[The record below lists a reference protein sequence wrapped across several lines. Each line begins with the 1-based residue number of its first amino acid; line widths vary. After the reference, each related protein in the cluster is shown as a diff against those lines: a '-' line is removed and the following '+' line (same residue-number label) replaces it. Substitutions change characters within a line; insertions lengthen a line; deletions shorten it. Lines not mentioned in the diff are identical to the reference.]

1 MSAPRVAVL
10 VLTWNGGDH
19 LLRGLHALLSGEKPR
34 GGQEV
39 ILVDNGSTDGAAEK
53 AAKRHT
59 ALKLLRSERNLGFA
73 SGVGLALRA
82 TAADILVLVN
92 DDAVVEPQ
100 GVALL
105 VDALDTA
112 PPEAVAAAGM
122 LTDITGEKI
131 DFLEGVVTF
140 DGHALQRGFGRP
152 LGEARLGHAGD
163 PRLFPCGGFCAFK
176 RRYFEALGGFDED
189 FFAYLED
196 VDFGWRATLGGRT
209 TVFVPEARARHMS
222 GATGIRLGLAM
233 RGVLFEANAFATA
246 FKNLGDASLAAL
258 LPAIL
263 ATLQHRALW
272 GILEHQE
279 GAWEALADPF
289 SPFPP
294 WHPGK
299 RQGTAP
305 LSLSRRQ
312 KVVRFISRLSGVSP
326 PRPPRRAAGPGEPL
340 LLDDEFARMWLVA
353 WNRIVSSWPALV
365 KKRRIVQGL
374 RRVGDSDLFA
384 RYPLLLVPT
393 YPGDDE
399 LFSSDFFRSLLP
411 AEPRLVGTTLK
422 EVAAG

>member
-1 MSAPRVAVL
+1 MSAPRVAAA
-10 VLTWNGGDH
+10 VLTWNGGDR
-19 LLRGLHALLSGEKPR
+19 LLRGLDALLAGEKPR
-34 GGQEV
+34 GGMEV
-39 ILVDNGSTDGAAEK
+39 ILVDNGSTDGAPEK
-53 AAKRHT
+53 AAGRHPV
-59 ALKLLRSERNLGFA
+59 LKLLRSERNVGFA
-73 SGVGLALRA
+73 AGVGLALKA

-122 LTDITGEKI
+122 LTDITGERV

-152 LGEARLGHAGD
+152 LGAMRVGRTGD
-163 PRLFPCGGFCAFK
+163 PRLFPCGGFCAIK
-176 RRYFEALGGFDED
+176 RRDFEALGGFDED

-196 VDFGWRATLGGRT
+196 VDFGWRATLAGRT
-209 TVFVPEARARHMS
+209 TVFVPQARARHVS
-222 GATGIRLGLAM
+222 GATGLRLGMAM

-246 FKNLGDASLAAL
+246 FKNLGDSSLSAL

-305 LSLSRRQ
+305 LFLSRRQ
-312 KVVRFISRLSGVSP
+312 RAVRLISRLSGVSP
-326 PRPPRRAAGPGEPL
+326 PRPLRRAAGPGEPL

-353 WNRIVSSWPALV
+353 LSRIVSSWPALV
-365 KKRRIVQGL
+365 RKRRVVQGL
-374 RRVGDSDLFA
+374 RQVDDAGLFA
-384 RYPLLLVPT
+384 RYPLRLVPT
-393 YPGDDE
+393 YPGDAE
-399 LFSSDFFRSLLP
+399 LFASEFFRALLP
-411 AEPRLVGTTLK
+411 PEPRLVGTTLQ